1 MLVFFIET
9 KQLIIYNIQT
19 EISELMSE
27 LLALQQAKGKGA
39 ADVVYI
45 PSQYS

>member
-1 MLVFFIET
+1 
-9 KQLIIYNIQT
+9 
-19 EISELMSE
+19 MSE